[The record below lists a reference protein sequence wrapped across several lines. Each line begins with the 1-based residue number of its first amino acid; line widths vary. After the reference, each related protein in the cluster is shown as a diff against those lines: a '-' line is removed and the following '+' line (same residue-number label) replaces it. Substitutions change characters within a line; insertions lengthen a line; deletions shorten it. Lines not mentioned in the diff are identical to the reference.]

1 MSTISASVDFAAGH
15 RILGLEGADEKCRNI
30 HGHSW
35 RATMTFI
42 QDSTWPPCVDF
53 GTIKYTAG
61 AAVRAALDHVFILD
75 KNDDFKKYLETNVLR
90 FYATDGPPTTE
101 RIAEE
106 IGRMVIER
114 LTTSHPP
121 ENGGKPP
128 CPNAKLLSVQLD
140 EGPVNTATWENPTFV
155 QRVARGGA
163 IPGYPQPSL
172 PYIPG
177 VTLTGVA
184 GGSGQQWRPEMGAV
198 RGSGGSEQQ

>member
-1 MSTISASVDFAAGH
+1 MGERAVSTISASVDFAAGH

-106 IGRMVIER
+106 IGRMVMSC
-114 LTTSHPP
+114 LTEQKSDHRHYGVA
-121 ENGGKPP
+121 EDSEPP
-128 CPNAKLLSVQLD
+128 CPNAKLLSVRLD

-155 QRVARGGA
+155 QRLARGGA

-177 VTLTGVA
+177 ITLTGAV
-184 GGSGQQWRPEMGAV
+184 GGSGQQ
-198 RGSGGSEQQ
+198 